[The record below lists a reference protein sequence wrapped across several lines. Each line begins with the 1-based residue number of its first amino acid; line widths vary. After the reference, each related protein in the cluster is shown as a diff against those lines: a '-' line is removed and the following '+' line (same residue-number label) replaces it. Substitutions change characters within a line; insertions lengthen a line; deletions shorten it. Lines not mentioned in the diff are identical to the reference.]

1 MVLCNVARASAS
13 LEGAIVLISRWVSLR
28 PGEQFEVGK
37 NIPKVG

>member
-1 MVLCNVARASAS
+1 MVLCNVAKASAS
-13 LEGAIVLISRWVSLR
+13 LEGAIASILTWVTLR